1 MGLFTRSID
10 IEGGIFFPEGYF
22 ATGRR
27 PDIGRP
33 LAEIYSL
40 SDPDDPPHLW
50 WLEEQ
55 EKLSR
60 PIRWK
65 DDYFRQCAEILAV
78 GGACS
83 DIAVMPHWV
92 IVAYDKSGIAVCT
105 VDYAPVLVADAM
117 DDVSYW
123 ESTGLRLDR

>member
-1 MGLFTRSID
+1 MGIFTRGID
-10 IEGGIFFPEGYF
+10 IESGIFFPGGYF

-33 LAEIYSL
+33 LSELYSL
-40 SDPDDPPHLW
+40 ADPDDPPHLW

-60 PIRWK
+60 PVRWK

-78 GGACS
+78 AGACG
-83 DIAVMPHWV
+83 DMVGMPCWV
-92 IVAYDKSGIAVCT
+92 IVAYDKTGTPITT
-105 VDYAPVLVADAM
+105 VDYTPVIIDGAM
-117 DDVSYW
+117 DDVAYR
-123 ESTGLRLDR
+123 ESTAQRLDR